1 MEVTA
6 GNDILVLYDQKS
18 LYKHVSDF
26 ARLWSFGCLKIRIEG
41 KHY

>member
-1 MEVTA
+1 MGIAA
-6 GNDILVLYDQKS
+6 GNDILVLCDQKI

-26 ARLWSFGCLKIRIEG
+26 ARLWSYGHLKIRIEG

>member
-1 MEVTA
+1 MGVTA

-18 LYKHVSDF
+18 LYKRVPNF
-26 ARLWSFGCLKIRIEG
+26 ARLWRYGHLKIRTDG